1 MASSS
6 DDAILAAACV
16 VIISCAKKKR
26 AKRRFWVR
34 PSLEAKK
41 KYSGSDLLQDLKR
54 DDIDLLAGELRTDGS
69 FKNFLRMTSSDFE
82 YLMLRIGEKIGKKN
96 TSFRDAIPVKERL
109 AVTLRFLASG
119 DSYKS
124 LSYLFKIST
133 SSICNIVQEVC
144 GALIDNLQ
152 EFIKVSTLVY
162 TKQIQYTAVINC
174 CISVYSPLHKI

>member
-6 DDAILAAACV
+6 DDAIVAAAACV
-16 VIISCAKKKR
+16 IICSAKRKR

-41 KYSGSDLLQDLKR
+41 KYSSSDLLQDLQR
-54 DDIDLLAGELRTDGS
+54 DDINLLTGELRTDGS

-82 YLMLRIGEKIGKKN
+82 YLILLIGERIGKKN
-96 TSFRDAIPVKERL
+96 TPFRDAIPVKERL
-109 AVTLRFLASG
+109 AVTLRFLATG
-119 DSYKS
+119 DSYRS

-152 EFIKVSTLVY
+152 KFIKVSRYTTTHVY
-162 TKQIQYTAVINC
+162 TK
-174 CISVYSPLHKI
+174 